1 MTTTP
6 DATPVAAVTDVA
18 AARPHRR
25 GRRALILSLIAIGLF
40 VLSFI
45 VGIVVAAL
53 GPNTESVW
61 AWAPLIFPALVS
73 VVSTVMLIVSVAI
86 AIRSLMFE
94 GRGGQAI
101 AAIVIAVLALV
112 PIGAIAFGVSVLLT
126 GNG

>member
-6 DATPVAAVTDVA
+6 DAGPGTPGTVGAD
-18 AARPHRR
+18 ARPHRR

-73 VVSTVMLIVSVAI
+73 LVSTVMLIVSVAI
-86 AIRSLMFE
+86 AIRSLMVE

-101 AAIVIAVLALV
+101 AAIVSAVLALV
-112 PIGAIAFGVSVLLT
+112 PIGAIAFGVGTLLT